1 MINRVIKINIKCFS
15 LVSAAISHSEL
26 TFDMPEGSTAS
37 DALERVRKM
46 NEAKLGALPIRVAVN
61 QEYVTG
67 DVVLKNDD
75 EVALIPPVS
84 GG

>member
-1 MINRVIKINIKCFS
+1 MIKVNIKCFS
-15 LVSAAISHSEL
+15 LVSVAINESEL
-26 TFDMPEGSTAS
+26 TFEMPEGSTAF

-67 DVVLKNDD
+67 DVTLKNED

>member
-1 MINRVIKINIKCFS
+1 MNPMIKVNIKCFS
-15 LVSAAISHSEL
+15 LVSLALNQSEL
-26 TFDMPEGSTAS
+26 TFEMPEGTTTS
-37 DALERVRKM
+37 DVLGRVREM
-46 NEAKLGALPIRVAVN
+46 NKTKLSTLPIRVAVN

-75 EVALIPPVS
+75 EIALIPPVS

>member
-1 MINRVIKINIKCFS
+1 MIKVNIKCFS
-15 LVSAAISHSEL
+15 LVSAALNESEL
-26 TFDMPEGSTAS
+26 TLDMPEGARAA
-37 DALERVRKM
+37 DVLGRVREM
-46 NEAKLGALPIRVAVN
+46 NKAKLGALPIRVAVN